1 MRKSVSVLICLAIVV
16 CSVTAFTACD
26 QETREI
32 DMSLRPDT
40 SYGLYWY
47 GDDATDSMISQENM
61 PTKYYDPEKPTVV
74 YSHGWK
80 TPSEEK
86 ETMTT
91 LDKTVSKT
99 KGASGDTDYVVGL
112 KTLGYNVA
120 FWDWHDYAQM
130 LAFLQNEI
138 WVVKDADALSESDK
152 TRYENYYEALVALN
166 GRSFAGELVRSMNAV
181 MKDAADKEV
190 VFIGHSFGGQ
200 MVTAAAYTLYK
211 LADEGLLSN
220 NNIVPDRVILAD
232 PYMTGTDVFG
242 KMDLLDE
249 TIETTPTALKAA
261 EAYEYMNSKGAVIDL
276 YGAMRTMTYE
286 AYAGMFAAP
295 EELRSVIMKKIKVN
309 TVYVVQKNLTDA
321 YGSVGDV
328 HVVSRDYVLTSFIE
342 GKKGNMDGCVPR
354 TSMTADEIRQY
365 VGREFNLIGN
375 GFDIAGATMQE
386 VLE

>member
-1 MRKSVSVLICLAIVV
+1 MRKTVSVLICLAIVV
-16 CSVTAFTACD
+16 CSVAAFTACD

-47 GDDATDSMISQENM
+47 GDDATDSVISQENM

-80 TPSEEK
+80 TSSEEK

-99 KGASGDTDYVVGL
+99 KGSSGDMDYVVGL
-112 KTLGYNVA
+112 KALGYNVA

-138 WVVKDADALSESDK
+138 WVVKDADALSESDR
-152 TRYENYYEALVALN
+152 TRYENYYEALVALD

-261 EAYEYMNSKGAVIDL
+261 EAYEYMNSNGAVIDL

-286 AYAGMFAAP
+286 AYAGMFSAP
-295 EELRSVIMKKIKVN
+295 EELRSVIMKKIKAN

-342 GKKGNMDGCVPR
+342 GKKGNMDGCAPR
-354 TSMTADEIRQY
+354 TSMTADEMRQY